1 MKDLLLYKVSILFKP
16 TCENKL
22 AFLFKIYSKY
32 ATKSIEIRYFCSK
45 FKNKS
50 HYFNTFFKMSSTP
63 LYEKEVSIQV
73 ERRRAGVELIKII
86 SDLWY
91 DKSIELVL
99 FRNQLIDKNVN
110 EIINLHEYA
119 GEFVGKAISIFDSVA
134 IAKVIFELD
143 LPPSK
148 LDIGKLSYEFRL
160 ENENYPDARHFVLE
174 KLKNAKNFEEIQP
187 KDVVLY
193 GFGRIGRLLAR
204 ELMSKSGKGN
214 QLRLRAIVTRDKNDA
229 SSLEKRASLLR
240 YDSIHGDFQG
250 SVIADFENKAL
261 IINGTTVHVIT
272 ANAPEDI
279 DYTQYGIEK
288 ALIIDNTGA
297 FTNKEALSRHL
308 TSKGTEKV
316 LLTAPGKGIPNIVH
330 GVNQNEYNP
339 DEIAIFSA
347 ASCTTNAITP
357 ILKAIEETLGVVK
370 GHLETIHAYTNDQ
383 NLVDNMHQKYRRGRA
398 AALNMV
404 ITETGAG
411 AAVAKALPSL
421 EGKLTSNAI
430 RVPVPNGS
438 LVVLNLEVLKKTSID
453 GINAIMKKYALEG
466 ELVEQIKY
474 SLNNELVS
482 SDIVGTSAPAIYDS
496 NATIVSN
503 DGQNIVL
510 YIWYDNEFGY
520 SHQVIRLAKYIAKVR
535 RFTYY

>member
-1 MKDLLLYKVSILFKP
+1 M
-16 TCENKL
+16 
-22 AFLFKIYSKY
+22 SK
-32 ATKSIEIRYFCSK
+32 
-45 FKNKS
+45 
-50 HYFNTFFKMSSTP
+50 TP
-63 LYEKEVSIQV
+63 LYQKEVAFQV
-73 ERRRAGVELIKII
+73 EKRRAGVELIKIV

-91 DKSIELVL
+91 DKSIEMVL
-99 FRNQLIDKNVN
+99 FKNQLLDKNVS
-110 EIINLHEYA
+110 EIINLHQYA
-119 GEFVGKAISIFDSVA
+119 REFVGKPITIFDSVE
-134 IAKVIFELD
+134 IAKIVLSLD

-148 LDIGKLSYEFRL
+148 LDIGKLTYEYLL
-160 ENENYPDARHFVLE
+160 EDEKYPDARHFVLE
-174 KLKNAKNFEEIQP
+174 KLKEAKSSEEIHP

-204 ELMSKSGKGN
+204 ELMSKAGKGT

-229 SSLEKRASLLR
+229 STLEKRASLLR

-250 SVIADFENKAL
+250 AVIADVENNAL
-261 IINGTTVHVIT
+261 IINGTTVYLIT
-272 ANAPEDI
+272 ANAPEEI
-279 DYTQYGIEK
+279 DYTSYGIEQ

-297 FTNKEALSRHL
+297 YTTKEALSRHL
-308 TSKGTEKV
+308 VSKGAHKI
-316 LLTAPGKGIPNIVH
+316 LLTAPGKGVPNIVH
-330 GVNQNEYNP
+330 GVNQNEYDP
-339 DEIAIFSA
+339 DDIDIFSA

-357 ILKAIEETLGVVK
+357 ILKVVEDSLGVVK
-370 GHLETIHAYTNDQ
+370 GHLETIHSYTNDQ
-383 NLVDNMHQKYRRGRA
+383 NLVDNMHKKYRRGRA

-411 AAVAKALPSL
+411 NAVAKALPAL

-438 LVVLNLEVLKKTSID
+438 LVILNLEVSEKTSIAA
-453 GINAIMKKYALEG
+453 INAIMKKYALEG

-474 SLNNELVS
+474 STNNELVS
-482 SDIVGTSAPAIYDS
+482 SDIIGTSAPSIYDS

-503 DGQNIVL
+503 DGKNIVL
-510 YIWYDNEFGY
+510 YIWYDNEYGY